1 MDNQQSQQAFLSSV
15 SLLFKIIKFPFIC
28 QNCGNIEVMRQLQKI
43 FNEIDEIDIDELSS
57 RILLV
62 SKQIQKKKDES
73 FVSVQQQIQKS
84 LNYLQPLKMDD
95 QQLFNFENHE
105 QCLQR
110 VCDDIFIN
118 IQEQLEIQNSL
129 NELIA
134 IMQEQQLQI
143 NQFPQSKNL
152 QLISEYNNNKI
163 IKERL
168 EGALKINQSHKEIL
182 KEILIKIGQDNSNQ
196 KINYQIS
203 IKQSQL
209 DLIYLIQQ
217 NSLLNEKINELEL
230 QLKEKNTQLLKF
242 SYYIQQIENIQQ
254 NQNIQYVVSQKIS
267 QQDQNTQSQQ
277 DNNNN
282 NVQDSQTNQ
291 SQSEEFYSIIDQSLN
306 NFYENQCRQSLV
318 KPEQSITVL
327 KPINQN
333 ILVQQSFQKQKVN
346 QNSERKV
353 NFSFDY
359 GNPLETNNSF
369 TQQEDENYQ
378 FNF

>member
-1 MDNQQSQQAFLSSV
+1 
-15 SLLFKIIKFPFIC
+15 
-28 QNCGNIEVMRQLQKI
+28 MRQLQKI

-57 RILLV
+57 RIVLV
-62 SKQIQKKKDES
+62 SKQIQKKKEET
-73 FVSVQQQIQKS
+73 FVSIQQQIQKS
-84 LNYLQPLKMDD
+84 LNYLQPLKTDD

-110 VCDDIFIN
+110 VCDVCIFSLFEDIFVN

-217 NSLLNEKINELEL
+217 NSVLNEKIIELES
-230 QLKEKNTQLLKF
+230 QLKEKNSQLLKF
-242 SYYIQQIENIQQ
+242 SYYIQQIENSQQ

-277 DNNNN
+277 DHNNA
-282 NVQDSQTNQ
+282 QDCQVNQ
-291 SQSEEFYSIIDQSLN
+291 SQSDEFYSIIDQSLN
-306 NFYENQCRQSLV
+306 NFYENQCRQSQA
-318 KPEQSITVL
+318 KPQQSMTVL

-333 ILVQQSFQKQKVN
+333 IIVQQSFQKQKATL
-346 QNSERKV
+346 NSERKV